1 VTRAGLEPAVTH
13 GVTMRALIRIVRDRD
28 QSVLEE
34 DVTEVSER
42 YSIGKAI
49 SDLLDRVRAAH
60 PQTELWGFTI
70 KVDRADKAA

>member
-1 VTRAGLEPAVTH
+1 M
-13 GVTMRALIRIVRDRD
+13 MRTLIKIVRDRD

-34 DVTEVSER
+34 DVTDVSEC